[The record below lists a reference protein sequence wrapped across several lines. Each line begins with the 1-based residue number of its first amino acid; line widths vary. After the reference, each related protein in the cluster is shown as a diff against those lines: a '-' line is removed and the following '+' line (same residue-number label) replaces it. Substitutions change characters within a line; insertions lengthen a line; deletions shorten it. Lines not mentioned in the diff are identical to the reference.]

1 MDSHSNTTNDDIVYE
16 EDEHVDE
23 DGCPV
28 ECDDEEVL
36 DGLGIRQSTM
46 LCDTEP
52 GMAKSNDSPAS
63 RLRYAAVHS
72 DATMLQLAIQ
82 DGASVNSSDESGQ
95 TPLHFAVDRKNVECI
110 HLLLEHG
117 ADVNAMDNEGIG
129 VLLTAVMS
137 GNDLSVIKLLLEK
150 GANPD
155 AKDTDGETPRSW
167 IEEEGYEAMMDVFAR
182 YPKT

>member
-1 MDSHSNTTNDDIVYE
+1 MDSHSNNTNDDIIYE

-28 ECDDEEVL
+28 EGDEEELL

-52 GMAKSNDSPAS
+52 RKMEENASPTS
-63 RLRYAAVHS
+63 RLRYAAIHS
-72 DATMLQLAIQ
+72 DTSLLKLKIRE
-82 DGASVNSSDESGQ
+82 GVNINASDDSGQ

-110 HLLLEHG
+110 HLLLEHD
-117 ADVNAMDNEGIG
+117 ADVNAVDNEGISI
-129 VLLTAVMS
+129 LLTAVMA
-137 GNDLSVIKLLLEK
+137 GNDTSVIKLLLEK

-155 AKDTDGETPRSW
+155 AEDVDGETPRSW
-167 IEEEGYEAMMDVFAR
+167 IEEEKDKGMLDLFAK